1 MNEIKPYKTQTKY
14 FGIFFIIVI
23 IYICL
28 VSADWCVKVYL
39 NMNKFEP
46 NKKAIQIEEKFRKTI
61 PAKAEK
67 KRDEGFKPM
76 FFPKLF

>member
-14 FGIFFIIVI
+14 LVFFIIVI

-46 NKKAIQIEEKFRKTI
+46 NKKAIQRKI
-61 PAKAEK
+61 
-67 KRDEGFKPM
+67 
-76 FFPKLF
+76 